1 MAKAKN
7 KAMQLSKRINQRLL
21 NFEKQGLTSSREYRY
36 LVEQI
41 ELSGAMSASKSG
53 KVRIKESFKDVQSLF
68 NWNKV
73 STAGEIMKKTA
84 KDIKSETGEKP
95 TKEEV
100 KERINQSG
108 ELSRWVEENLSS
120 VYDFSKFIGSALELE
135 DMLHKSL
142 RSYSYD
148 EIWQK
153 IREYESQRDAWR
165 DVHGDEHDPNNQ
177 FLKFTQSAQWQHSAP
192 GWESDIFD
200 NT

>member
-7 KAMQLSKRINQRLL
+7 KAMQLAKRINQRLL
-21 NFEKQGLTSSREYRY
+21 NFEKQGLTSSREYQY

-41 ELSGAMSASKSG
+41 ELSGAKSASKSG
-53 KVRIKESFKDVQSLF
+53 KVRVKESFKDVQSLF

-73 STAGEIMKKTA
+73 STAGEIIKKTA
-84 KDIKSETGEKP
+84 KEMKAETGQKP

-100 KERINQSG
+100 RERINQAG
-108 ELSRWVEENLSS
+108 ELSKWVEENLSS
-120 VYDFSKFIGSALELE
+120 VYDFSKFIGIALELE

-142 RSYSYD
+142 RSYSYE

-165 DVHGDEHDPNNQ
+165 DVHGDENDPNNQ

-192 GWESDIFD
+192 GWDGDFFA

>member
-1 MAKAKN
+1 MAKSKN
-7 KAMQLSKRINQRLL
+7 KAMQLAKRINQRLL
-21 NFEKQGLTSSREYRY
+21 NFEKQGLTSSREYQY

-41 ELSGAMSASKSG
+41 KLSGAESASKTG
-53 KVRIKESFKDVQSLF
+53 KVRVKESFKDVQSLF

-73 STAGEIMKKTA
+73 ATAGEIIKKTTKEMKA
-84 KDIKSETGEKP
+84 ETGQKP

-100 KERINQSG
+100 KERINQAG
-108 ELSRWVEENLSS
+108 ELSKWVEENLSS

-142 RSYSYD
+142 RSYSYE

-153 IREYESQRDAWR
+153 IREYESQRDSWR
-165 DVHGDEHDPNNQ
+165 GVHGDENDPNNQ
-177 FLKFTQSAQWQHSAP
+177 FLKFTQSAQWHHIAP
-192 GWESDIFD
+192 GWDGGFFA